1 MEFKTLLTNLF
12 SHLFFNN
19 IQEKFQPI
27 EAQRLLWNKKPIR
40 EDSVLLW
47 DLENIGFNRLSE
59 IKRVV
64 KYTPETCYVITTQ
77 KLSAKKR
84 EEIESEHFQILDAHK
99 TISDDKIISLMKLY
113 RDKKEMVLISSD
125 SDFSREANRYLKNN
139 RLHWIVSEYSKKRVT
154 MFVKLDSPNLTLS
167 TISLKEKTVTSNKKR
182 VFKKHQPFKRKMEI
196 NGENRYGVQTYLLY
210 YKGRVKALFQRII
223 LFFTKR
229 QTNRLE
235 EHQERPLQTKKS
247 KKGKNKISKKFGLHI
262 NTSSG
267 ISYRYIF
274 RINFRR
280 RMTVCGKVQYNPNK
294 EILLMLHNNLNKKYI
309 MPSYEKLIR
318 VEDERELQTYVKY
331 ESQRDIYLLND
342 FKRADTDSN
351 EIIGSYDD

>member
-1 MEFKTLLTNLF
+1 MELRKILRNLF
-12 SHLFFNN
+12 SHLLFNN

-64 KYTPETCYVITTQ
+64 KYTPETCYAITTQ
-77 KLSAKKR
+77 KLSTKKR

-125 SDFSREANRYLKNN
+125 SDFAREANRYLKNN
-139 RLHWIVSEYSKKRVT
+139 RLHWIVSEHSKKRVT

-167 TISLKEKTVTSNKKR
+167 TISLKEKTVTLNKKIL
-182 VFKKHQPFKRKMEI
+182 FKKHQPFKRERAI
-196 NGENRYGVQTYLLY
+196 NGENRYGVDTYLLY
-210 YKGRVKALFQRII
+210 YKGRVKNLFKKITL
-223 LFFTKR
+223 LFAKQ
-229 QTNRLE
+229 QTNRVE
-235 EHQERPLQTKKS
+235 EHHDTPQQVKKS
-247 KKGKNKISKKFGLHI
+247 KKGKKKVNKKFGLQT

-267 ISYRYIF
+267 VSYRYIF
-274 RINFRR
+274 RINFRGG
-280 RMTVCGKVQYNPNK
+280 MTVCGKVQYNPNK
-294 EILLMLHNNLNKKYI
+294 EMLLMLHKNLNKKYI
-309 MPSYEKLIR
+309 MPSYELVIR
-318 VEDERELQTYVKY
+318 VEDERELQSYIKY
-331 ESQRDIYLLND
+331 ERQRDIYLLND
-342 FKRADTDSN
+342 FKRVDANANQITCNND
-351 EIIGSYDD
+351 